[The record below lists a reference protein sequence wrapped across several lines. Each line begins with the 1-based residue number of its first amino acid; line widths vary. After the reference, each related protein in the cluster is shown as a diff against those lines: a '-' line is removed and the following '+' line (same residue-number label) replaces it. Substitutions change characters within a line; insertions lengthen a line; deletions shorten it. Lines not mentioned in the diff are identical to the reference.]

1 MNDGSLYLYRRL
13 DRGNVCWFIRRI
25 ERAQKRLTVV
35 IRVTA
40 EWFFEQIRKIDE
52 LIVGKKA
59 DKEMLMDMATK
70 ITAGMDGMPHGTDVT
85 DKVGNI
91 AAKMAALSSEI
102 DALEE
107 RRDKFMAVL
116 ESLPP
121 DEYGALHRHYIRGMT
136 WEEVAE
142 DMNIG
147 RTTVYRYRNS
157 GLAMLEKMKV

>member
-1 MNDGSLYLYRRL
+1 M
-13 DRGNVCWFIRRI
+13 
-25 ERAQKRLTVV
+25 
-35 IRVTA
+35 TA
-40 EWFFEQIRKIDE
+40 EWFFNQIRKIDE

-59 DKEMLMDMATK
+59 DREMLMDMATK
-70 ITAGMDGMPHGTDVT
+70 ITAGMDGMPHGTDVA

-91 AAKMAALSSEI
+91 AAKLATLSSEI

-107 RRDKFMAVL
+107 RRERLMAVL

-142 DMNIG
+142 DMNVSIA
-147 RTTVYRYRNS
+147 TAYRYRKS
-157 GLAMLEKMKV
+157 GLEMLEQAKMQSIVALICGKNES

>member
-1 MNDGSLYLYRRL
+1 M
-13 DRGNVCWFIRRI
+13 
-25 ERAQKRLTVV
+25 
-35 IRVTA
+35 TA

-70 ITAGMDGMPHGTDVT
+70 ITAGMDGMPHGSDVT

-142 DMNIG
+142 DMNVSIA
-147 RTTVYRYRNS
+147 TAYRYRKS
-157 GLAMLEKMKV
+157 GLELLEQKCEVYLQQSAAKMKVDSP

>member
-1 MNDGSLYLYRRL
+1 M
-13 DRGNVCWFIRRI
+13 
-25 ERAQKRLTVV
+25 TVV
-35 IRVTA
+35 VCVTA

-70 ITAGMDGMPHGTDVT
+70 ITAGMDGMPHGSDVT

-91 AAKMAALSSEI
+91 DAKMAALSSEI

-142 DMNIG
+142 DMNVG
-147 RTTVYRYRNS
+147 VATAYRYRKS
-157 GLAMLEKMKV
+157 GLELLELLTELPKP

>member
-1 MNDGSLYLYRRL
+1 MT
-13 DRGNVCWFIRRI
+13 
-25 ERAQKRLTVV
+25 AQMFF
-35 IRVTA
+35 A
-40 EWFFEQIRKIDE
+40 EIRKIDE

-70 ITAGMDGMPHGTDVT
+70 ITAGMDGMPHGTDVA

-91 AAKMAALSSEI
+91 SAKIADLSSEI
-102 DALEE
+102 DALNA
-107 RRDKFMAVL
+107 RRDELIKVL

-142 DMNIG
+142 DMNVSIA
-147 RTTVYRYRNS
+147 TAYRYRKS
-157 GLAMLEKMKV
+157 GLAMLEQKDVKCIHNNFPQK

>member
-1 MNDGSLYLYRRL
+1 MT
-13 DRGNVCWFIRRI
+13 
-25 ERAQKRLTVV
+25 AQWL
-35 IRVTA
+35 
-40 EWFFEQIRKIDE
+40 FEQIRKIDE
-52 LIVGKKA
+52 FIVGKKA
-59 DKEMLMDMATK
+59 DREMLMDMATK
-70 ITAGMDGMPHGTDVT
+70 ITAGMDGMPHGSDVT

-91 AAKMAALSSEI
+91 AAKLATLSSEI

-107 RRDKFMAVL
+107 RRERLMAVL

-147 RTTVYRYRNS
+147 VATAYRYRKS
-157 GLAMLEKMKV
+157 GLKLVELLTELPKVDSP

>member
-1 MNDGSLYLYRRL
+1 M
-13 DRGNVCWFIRRI
+13 
-25 ERAQKRLTVV
+25 
-35 IRVTA
+35 TA
-40 EWFFEQIRKIDE
+40 EWLFNQIYKIDE
-52 LIVGKKA
+52 LIVAKKA
-59 DKEMLMDMATK
+59 EREMLMDAATK
-70 ITAGMDGMPHGTDVT
+70 ITAGMDGMPHGTDVA

-91 AAKMAALSSEI
+91 SAKIADLTGEI
-102 DALEE
+102 DRLHE
-107 RRDKFMAVL
+107 RRDELMAVL

-136 WEEVAE
+136 WEQVAE

>member
-1 MNDGSLYLYRRL
+1 M
-13 DRGNVCWFIRRI
+13 VI
-25 ERAQKRLTVV
+25 QVV
-35 IRVTA
+35 A

-59 DKEMLMDMATK
+59 DRELLMDMATK
-70 ITAGMDGMPHGTDVT
+70 ITAGMDGMPHGTDVA

-91 AAKMAALSSEI
+91 ASKMAALSSEI

-107 RRDKFMAVL
+107 RREKFMAVL

-142 DMNIG
+142 DMNVSIA
-147 RTTVYRYRNS
+147 TAYRYRKS
-157 GLAMLEKMKV
+157 GLDMLEQMEVYIQ